1 MKTVAQK
8 VVAQLLEGDPAA
20 GLVDVLID
28 VITLTNLENTLEV
41 IQENQLNAPYDTG
54 IDAEENGL
62 DLAALRRVI
71 AMFKV

>member
-8 VVAQLLEGDPAA
+8 VAVQLLEGDPAA
-20 GLVDVLID
+20 GLVDELID

-54 IDAEENGL
+54 IDAEENEL

-71 AMFKV
+71 AMFKA